1 MPRKDAHTGQ
11 ISAKAQQEL
20 VSEGIENFEL
30 PKSIVAKI
38 AKSAVCG
45 VFVFSELSGVF
56 DDATFDSQLP
66 ENAKLQKETVLSL
79 VKGSTVFINYLGAWN
94 GHCVKVAGLIHRLQ
108 LRRE

>member
-45 VFVFSELSGVF
+45 IFLFSELLMS
-56 DDATFDSQLP
+56 AT
-66 ENAKLQKETVLSL
+66 
-79 VKGSTVFINYLGAWN
+79 
-94 GHCVKVAGLIHRLQ
+94 LIHSYRRTQSCKRRLFFR
-108 LRRE
+108 L